1 LQARQAAALLSIRAQ
16 VASPTLRGE
25 DVAGK
30 NEKRR
35 ALSAQQI
42 AEHAANLQSR
52 GFTVVAETV
61 VDAPL
66 SKPSS

>member
-1 LQARQAAALLSIRAQ
+1 M
-16 VASPTLRGE
+16 
-25 DVAGK
+25 GK
-30 NEKRR
+30 NEKKR

-52 GFTVVAETV
+52 GFTVVAEPV

-66 SKPSS
+66 SKPSSTSSLMHQLYIHYVYVYTLYVYIIYNM